1 MAIKLLVKSD
11 LLPVP
16 GRTDP
21 YSYTNKPDSPIDKL
35 TDLSAI
41 GVPAQYQARLPFAD
55 AYPRSFNKIARPIWN
70 EMLQGED
77 YKKKVKSWGSIDT
90 IWFNTIEEFMSNCET
105 LGVDPIDTNMEMSEN
120 EAFKDYVRYAR
131 ILLVQYADEAKL
143 FERVKVRKAFRE
155 YVRNDNGMT
164 LISWA
169 DLYPMDIDIAEGF
182 EKWLVS
188 TPMPRMYKMTNNRY
202 VKFVRPPRI
211 HMWVRFLNRYRVRIG
226 FEIDIQGQVHVP
238 GSPLATRLEVD
249 DYIDRMIYFP
259 LIKAHRFKNV
269 RTRIF

>member
-21 YSYTNKPDSPIDKL
+21 YSYTNKPDSAIDKL
-35 TDLSAI
+35 TDLTLI
-41 GVPAQYQARLPFAD
+41 GVPAKYQAGLPFQD
-55 AYPRSFNKIARPIWN
+55 AYPRSFSKLARPIWN

-77 YKKKVKSWGSIDT
+77 YKAQVKSWGT
-90 IWFNTIEEFMSNCET
+90 INEIWANTIQNFMNDCET
-105 LGVDPIDTNMEMSEN
+105 LGVDPIDLNMEVSEN
-120 EAFKDYVRYAR
+120 EAFKDAVRYAR

-169 DLYPMDIDIAEGF
+169 DLYPMDTDVADGF
-182 EKWLVS
+182 EKWLTTS
-188 TPMPRMYKMTNNRY
+188 PMPRMYKMTNNRY

-211 HMWVRFLNRYRVRIG
+211 RMWVRFLNRYRVRIG
-226 FEIDIQGQVHVP
+226 FEIDIDGHVRVP
-238 GSPLATRLEVD
+238 GDPLATRLEVD
-249 DYIDRMIYFP
+249 DFIDRTIYFP
-259 LIKAHRFKNV
+259 LIKAHRFENV